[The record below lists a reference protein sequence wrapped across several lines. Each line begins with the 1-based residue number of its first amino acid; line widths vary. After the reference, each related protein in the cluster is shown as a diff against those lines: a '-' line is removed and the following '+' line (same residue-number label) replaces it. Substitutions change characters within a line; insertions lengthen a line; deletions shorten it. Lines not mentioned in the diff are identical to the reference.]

1 MKAKSLR
8 WPSGNQPDRANAQ
21 KELLMFQWFW
31 RLLYESTPAEFRS
44 AFGLAEAVERL
55 RAATERSVFSSL
67 GKTAAVGKVSE
78 QRVRLQRV
86 IPMVGNSFKPFFIGR
101 FEIRDGVTMLVGR
114 FSLLTIVKV
123 FMTFWLGMAFVF
135 AGGMLLGHF
144 SSPNPV
150 PPFLAFQPFLM
161 LGFGIAL
168 VAGGKWFARN
178 DVAWLSNVIGRA
190 LGDDGKS
197 GTTDPL
203 ANADSDA
210 VPTTLKVVS
219 IVLAVSG
226 AMALLAH
233 FLPGHLAYG
242 NRGPGRALP
251 MPAFGDWND
260 AVAAGLLVLSVGIWL
275 RRPWAW
281 WAGFLVIGV
290 SLVGPLT
297 TMHRQVGIG
306 PPIAFQVL
314 FGVFAIGIS
323 VIWGLWWHAQ
333 RKHFAWARP

>member
-1 MKAKSLR
+1 
-8 WPSGNQPDRANAQ
+8 
-21 KELLMFQWFW
+21 MFQWFW

-44 AFGLAEAVERL
+44 AFGFDESVERL
-55 RAATERSVFSSL
+55 RAATKRTVFSAL
-67 GKTAAVGKVSE
+67 GETAAVGKVSDTV
-78 QRVRLQRV
+78 VRLQRV

-101 FEIRDGVTMLVGR
+101 FEIQEGVTVLTGR
-114 FSLLTIVKV
+114 FSLLTIIKV

-135 AGGMLLGHF
+135 AGGTLLGNF

-168 VAGGKWFARN
+168 VAVGKWFARN
-178 DVAWLSNVIGRA
+178 DVAWLSNVIERA
-190 LGDDGKS
+190 LGDAGKS
-197 GTTDPL
+197 GA
-203 ANADSDA
+203 ANALVNANTGA

-219 IVLAVSG
+219 IVLAASG

-242 NRGPGRALP
+242 NSGPGRALP

-260 AVAAGLLVLSVGIWL
+260 AIAAGLLVLSVGIWL

-281 WAGFLVIGV
+281 WAGFLVIAI
-290 SLVGPLT
+290 SL
-297 TMHRQVGIG
+297 
-306 PPIAFQVL
+306 
-314 FGVFAIGIS
+314 
-323 VIWGLWWHAQ
+323 
-333 RKHFAWARP
+333 